1 MAWLQQQE
9 DEGRIHLRY
18 FDESGVSL
26 TPVVPYGWQPV
37 GETHRIPC
45 QRSQR
50 FNVLG
55 FLGRNNE
62 LFFQT
67 SDKSVDAD
75 TVIAAFDAFAEDY
88 YFSEFKQ
95 SGKLCFVVLDNASMH
110 RSQAFTDKME
120 DWLLRGVIPRFIP
133 PYCPELNLIEILW
146 RKIKYEWLPMSAY
159 QSFSQ
164 LKKSV
169 TEVLENV
176 GDKFVITFA

>member
-1 MAWLQQQE
+1 MAWLQQQA

-50 FNVLG
+50 FNLLG
-55 FLGRNNE
+55 FLSRNNE

-88 YFSEFKQ
+88 YVSEFKQ

-110 RSQAFTDKME
+110 RSQAFTDKRE

-146 RKIKYEWLPMSAY
+146 RKIKYEWLSLDAY
-159 QSFSQ
+159 KSYKDMKEQVLAVLDEFG
-164 LKKSV
+164 KKY
-169 TEVLENV
+169 T
-176 GDKFVITFA
+176 ITFG